1 MESKDGRTVWR
12 KRIQIRKSL
21 KEVNMKK
28 IYLIGYFEDC
38 KYPGEVLNE
47 LELIPESKL
56 VETVKT
62 MIDEERICP
71 DLFDEDEDGEKEYY
85 YG

>member
-1 MESKDGRTVWR
+1 
-12 KRIQIRKSL
+12 
-21 KEVNMKK
+21 MKK

-47 LELIPESKL
+47 LELIPENKL

-71 DLFDEDEDGEKEYY
+71 DLFDEDEDGEYDVENMDVKMAIKILEDDGYTVETY
-85 YG
+85 ELEI

>member
-1 MESKDGRTVWR
+1 
-12 KRIQIRKSL
+12 
-21 KEVNMKK
+21 MKK

-62 MIDEERICP
+62 MIDEERINP
-71 DLFDEDEDGEKEYY
+71 DLFEEDEEGEYDVENMDVKMAIKILEDDGYTVEEYEIEI
-85 YG
+85 

>member
-1 MESKDGRTVWR
+1 
-12 KRIQIRKSL
+12 
-21 KEVNMKK
+21 MKK

-71 DLFDEDEDGEKEYY
+71 DLFDEDEDGEYDVENIDVKMAIKILEDDGYTVETY
-85 YG
+85 ELEI

>member
-1 MESKDGRTVWR
+1 
-12 KRIQIRKSL
+12 
-21 KEVNMKK
+21 MKK

-71 DLFDEDEDGEKEYY
+71 DLFDEDEDGEYDVENMDVKMAIKILEDDGYTVETY
-85 YG
+85 ELEI

>member
-1 MESKDGRTVWR
+1 
-12 KRIQIRKSL
+12 
-21 KEVNMKK
+21 MKK

-47 LELIPESKL
+47 LELIPENKL

-71 DLFDEDEDGEKEYY
+71 DLFDEDEDGEYDVENMDVKMAIKILEDDGYTVETY
-85 YG
+85 KLEI